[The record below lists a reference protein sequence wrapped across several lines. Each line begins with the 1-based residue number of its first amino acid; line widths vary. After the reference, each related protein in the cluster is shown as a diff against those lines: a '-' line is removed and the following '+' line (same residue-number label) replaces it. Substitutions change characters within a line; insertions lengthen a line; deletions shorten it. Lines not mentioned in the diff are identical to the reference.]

1 MLKTSLVAAFLAI
14 IPFSPAYAADLCNDA
29 HMKQMDDMIAKMTD
43 AAMQKQATAAL
54 DMSKAAMKKGDTAE
68 CMKHME
74 EAHKAH
80 GHVTCRCSGFE
91 LGRQPGSPRAFSAQ
105 FSQWRRRGS
114 VPSNDESQIRS
125 SRIRRERV
133 GADGFNV
140 RS

>member
-14 IPFSPAYAADLCNDA
+14 IPFSPAYAANLCNDA

-74 EAHKAH
+74 DAHKAM
-80 GHVTCRCSGFE
+80 GM
-91 LGRQPGSPRAFSAQ
+91 
-105 FSQWRRRGS
+105 
-114 VPSNDESQIRS
+114 
-125 SRIRRERV
+125 
-133 GADGFNV
+133 
-140 RS
+140 